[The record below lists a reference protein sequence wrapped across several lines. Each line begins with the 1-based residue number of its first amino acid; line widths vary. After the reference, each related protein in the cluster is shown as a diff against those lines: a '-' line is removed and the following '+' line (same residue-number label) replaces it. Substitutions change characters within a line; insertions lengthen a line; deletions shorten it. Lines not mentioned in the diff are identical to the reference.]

1 MKHKRISRFYII
13 TTAVLLLYASFY
25 IYAKIDRSKVET
37 RLYFVI
43 NRILL
48 YKGKYDHF
56 PEEISLVLHKGKTQ
70 ENESWCDFYD
80 EKIPGWGYCY
90 YSLIDNT
97 FYIDIRGDFTAL
109 TYNSDRDS
117 IENSYAYDL

>member
-1 MKHKRISRFYII
+1 MKHKRISYFYITI
-13 TTAVLLLYASFY
+13 TAGLLLYASFY
-25 IYAKIDRSKVET
+25 IYAKIDRLKAET
-37 RLYFVI
+37 RLYFAI

-56 PEEISLVLHKGKTQ
+56 PEEISLVLHNGETQ
-70 ENESWCDFYD
+70 KNESWCDFYD

>member
-1 MKHKRISRFYII
+1 MKQKRISYFYITI
-13 TTAVLLLYASFY
+13 TVGLLLYASFY
-25 IYAKIDRSKVET
+25 IYAKIDRLKVET
-37 RLYFVI
+37 RRYFTI

-48 YKGKYDHF
+48 YKEKHGHF
-56 PEEISLVLHKGKTQ
+56 PEEISFVLHKGETQ
-70 ENESWCDFYD
+70 KNESWCDFYD
-80 EKIPGWGYCY
+80 KKIPGWGYCY

-97 FYIDIRGDFTAL
+97 FYLDIRGDFTAL